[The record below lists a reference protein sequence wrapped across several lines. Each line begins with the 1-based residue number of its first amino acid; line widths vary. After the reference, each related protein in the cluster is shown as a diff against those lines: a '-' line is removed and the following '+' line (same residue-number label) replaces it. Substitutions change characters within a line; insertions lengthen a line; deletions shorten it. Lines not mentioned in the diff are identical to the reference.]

1 MKYKLTTTI
10 EVNNVTLYQIQAL
23 KDFGDIKAGDVGGW
37 IETESNLSHDDNA
50 WVYGNARVSGNAWVY
65 GDASVSGNAHVSGN
79 AWVSVN
85 ASVYGNAK
93 IAQKQHIAFNRV
105 INNLTN
111 KDNILENIEAQ
122 TGLKS
127 FNNEIY
133 CYKHVRADLSSLHD
147 ANFKY
152 VIGDYVS
159 VDDVDLDETKSCTNG
174 LHVSNAQYWNCMSG
188 EKILFCKVSVDD
200 IIAVQEGKIRCK
212 RLFVIGVCDGIV
224 F

>member
-1 MKYKLTTTI
+1 MYGDAHI
-10 EVNNVTLYQIQAL
+10 
-23 KDFGDIKAGDVGGW
+23 FGTAQVSGD
-37 IETESNLSHDDNA
+37 
-50 WVYGNARVSGNAWVY
+50 ARVSGDTQVSGYAQVSGTAHVSGYAQVSGDAQVSGTALVYGNAWVY
-65 GDASVSGNAHVSGN
+65 GDAHIFGTAQVSGDARVSGD
-79 AWVSVN
+79 AI
-85 ASVYGNAK
+85 
-93 IAQKQHIAFNRV
+93 IAQNQHIRFNRV
-105 INNLTN
+105 INDLTDRAN
-111 KDNILENIEAQ
+111 MLENIEAQ

-147 ANFKY
+147 VNFKY

-174 LHVSNAQYWNCMSG
+174 LHVSNAQYWNDKSG

-200 IIAVQEGKIRCK
+200 IIAVQDGKIRCK